1 MLISGARDGDMSNKR
16 ISTLPTMPLNEE
28 VVTVITVTMNPETM
42 NPETMNPENHKS
54 CNDESCNYESGAQ
67 AVDEYRIGIGSAYYL
82 KPLSRPLR
90 YALGHPRLWGSAT
103 NLFTS

>member
-90 YALGHPRLWGSAT
+90 YALGHPRHWGSAT